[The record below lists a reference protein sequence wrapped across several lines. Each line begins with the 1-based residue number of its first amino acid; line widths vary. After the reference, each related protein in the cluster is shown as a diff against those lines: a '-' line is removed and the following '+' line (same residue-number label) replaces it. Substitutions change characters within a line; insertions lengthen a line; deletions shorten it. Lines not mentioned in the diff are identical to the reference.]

1 MARWIVS
8 DGIFAVLAAATAVRR
23 RGFESAS
30 PPPMRAAEVNS
41 RMSLVK
47 TLPRRASTAA
57 FLCLMVAHFE
67 CPDIRLSFPQSGSR
81 TRCFAPIPACHT
93 SIPCRASPSRQTQD
107 SFTNDIALD
116 LRGPGVDRFSTTPQE
131 TLLQIY

>member
-30 PPPMRAAEVNS
+30 PPPMRAAEVSS

-67 CPDIRLSFPQSGSR
+67 CPDIRLSFSQSGS
-81 TRCFAPIPACHT
+81 CAGLLCLPAPGYHKYTMLGITLAVNP
-93 SIPCRASPSRQTQD
+93 
-107 SFTNDIALD
+107 
-116 LRGPGVDRFSTTPQE
+116 GPVHR
-131 TLLQIY
+131 

>member
-23 RGFESAS
+23 RGFESGS
-30 PPPMRAAEVNS
+30 PPPMRAEEVSS

-67 CPDIRLSFPQSGSR
+67 CPDIRLSFPHSGSR
-81 TRCFAPIPACHT
+81 TRVLYP
-93 SIPCRASPSRQTQD
+93 PSTCVPQVYH
-107 SFTNDIALD
+107 AGPHP
-116 LRGPGVDRFSTTPQE
+116 RGKPR
-131 TLLQIY
+131 